1 MKHIENRDVYLQLQ
15 SNDLNEEYNGMVFKV
30 RFQHM
35 NTKREFLTAK
45 LLNLYLYLDKNK
57 FLPIAYFWIFFLK
70 LNGLVGR
77 KEGYLSS
84 TAYLMILVN
93 YL

>member
-1 MKHIENRDVYLQLQ
+1 
-15 SNDLNEEYNGMVFKV
+15 
-30 RFQHM
+30 M